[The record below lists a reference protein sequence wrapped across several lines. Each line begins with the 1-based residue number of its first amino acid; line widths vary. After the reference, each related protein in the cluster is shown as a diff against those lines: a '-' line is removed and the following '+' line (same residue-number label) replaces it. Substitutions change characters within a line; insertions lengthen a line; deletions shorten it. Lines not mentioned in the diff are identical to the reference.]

1 MVALT
6 GMEASAKSAGQGR
19 PATFYSPLLQTL
31 TINTVYKVLIP
42 LQTQAFTQTVSKC
55 NLFKIFSY
63 YIFFNKIYMVLFI
76 YIVY

>member
-31 TINTVYKVLIP
+31 TNRMLKKLNYVV
-42 LQTQAFTQTVSKC
+42 
-55 NLFKIFSY
+55 
-63 YIFFNKIYMVLFI
+63 
-76 YIVY
+76 

>member
-31 TINTVYKVLIP
+31 TINTVCDVLIQ
-42 LQTQAFTQTVSKC
+42 LQTQAFTQAVSNCK
-55 NLFKIFSY
+55 LLKIFSY
-63 YIFFNKIYMVLFI
+63 YIFFNQNYMVLFL
-76 YIVY
+76 YIAY

>member
-31 TINTVYKVLIP
+31 TINTVYKVLIQ
-42 LQTQAFTQTVSKC
+42 LQTQAFTQAVSNCK
-55 NLFKIFSY
+55 LLKIFSY
-63 YIFFNKIYMVLFI
+63 YIFFNKNYVVLFI
-76 YIVY
+76 NIVY

>member
-1 MVALT
+1 MAALT

-19 PATFYSPLLQTL
+19 PATFYSPLLQAL

-42 LQTQAFTQTVSKC
+42 LLTQAFNHNVSKC

>member
-1 MVALT
+1 MAALT

-31 TINTVYKVLIP
+31 TINTVCDVLIQ
-42 LQTQAFTQTVSKC
+42 LQTQAFTQAVSKC

-63 YIFFNKIYMVLFI
+63 YMFFNKIYMVLFI